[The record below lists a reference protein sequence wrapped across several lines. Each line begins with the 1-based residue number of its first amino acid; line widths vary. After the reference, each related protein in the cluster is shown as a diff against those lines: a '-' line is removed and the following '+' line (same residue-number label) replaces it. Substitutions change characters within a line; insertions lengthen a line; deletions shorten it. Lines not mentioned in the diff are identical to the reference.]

1 MQLSLQ
7 TFQQL
12 LQRMSAAVQNSASQ
26 LIDLSA
32 GSMLRAILEANASIG
47 LWIQWLIVQT
57 LRMTRASTSVGED
70 LDTWMADFLLERQP
84 AAAARGTATF
94 SRLLTGTTLLI
105 PGGITV
111 KASTDNVTFT
121 ALSDIGHAAWQAN
134 LNGYIVQI
142 GVSTIDLPVV
152 AQSPGAH
159 GNVAAGSISVLAS
172 VVPGLD
178 FVSNTY
184 ALSGGCD
191 AESDSQFRSRF
202 RDYINS
208 RSQATAT
215 AIDYAVRSL
224 QQNLR
229 YKVVEN
235 CDATAS
241 WMPGHFLV
249 IAGDGAGHLSP
260 TLRSNIYQVIDG
272 VRPIGSN
279 FAVRAADVVSVNVV
293 IALVAGGSAVDPA
306 TASAV
311 KSAVSDYID
320 LLGIGCTLSTTR
332 VVEAAYRSGHLLG
345 NISGVSI
352 NGSAADLTGSEYGIF
367 RTQSVMVQ

>member
-57 LRMTRASTSVGED
+57 LSMTRASTSVGED

-152 AQSPGAH
+152 AQSPGVH

-249 IAGDGAGHLSP
+249 IADDGAGHLSP

-311 KSAVSDYID
+311 KSAVSDYIE